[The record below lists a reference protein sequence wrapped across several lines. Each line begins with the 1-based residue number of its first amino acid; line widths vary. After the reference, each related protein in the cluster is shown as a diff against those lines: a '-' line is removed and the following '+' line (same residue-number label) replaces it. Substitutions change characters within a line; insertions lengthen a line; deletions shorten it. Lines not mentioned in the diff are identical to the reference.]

1 MKESAPAFCIKIV
14 APIPSSTVTKASFIF
29 HFIFLGHGL
38 VSLLGIQSAMCVCL
52 HCACVRAWVPSLFT
66 FCSNMAEWYKVEYTT
81 IRGECD
87 MQSRREAASR
97 PASQALARR
106 THYFPPIKGDY
117 FQVGKQVEMAEARRR
132 CFKAFIGS
140 FSFWIPNKNLCIV
153 SDALMPKSEMN
164 KRRSEC
170 SE

>member
-1 MKESAPAFCIKIV
+1 
-14 APIPSSTVTKASFIF
+14 
-29 HFIFLGHGL
+29 
-38 VSLLGIQSAMCVCL
+38 
-52 HCACVRAWVPSLFT
+52 
-66 FCSNMAEWYKVEYTT
+66 
-81 IRGECD
+81 